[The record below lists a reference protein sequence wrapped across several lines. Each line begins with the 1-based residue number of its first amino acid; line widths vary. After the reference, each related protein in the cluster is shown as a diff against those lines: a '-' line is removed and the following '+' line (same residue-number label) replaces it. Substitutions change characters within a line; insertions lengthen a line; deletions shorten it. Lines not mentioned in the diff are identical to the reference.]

1 MEHYKQLYIYEKYYM
16 PDCPLFIEKYALT
29 KDNVKN
35 SIFAQIK
42 LRNIGMKNILATYI
56 NVKCFD
62 IENHELGEPIEYI
75 YQDKVVARGE
85 EFGGREPIYF
95 QNAYTRKI
103 IITCTKVVYED
114 GSVWTSDGTKHFE
127 KSNMKFAE
135 EILNEECLQQLKFYE
150 NIPEI
155 TLKHGIY
162 VPQKLG
168 KIDVCG
174 CGAYNYNETDKVEE
188 PCYNCRKTVKWWNK
202 KVDEKY
208 LQSQFD
214 SRRKAEKEKE
224 LEKQRIEEEQRAIKK
239 IEEERRRKKSIKT
252 FAITASALVIIF
264 GGHAIYKAVTPP
276 TKEEQVSMDLEKFSD
291 NGVLTEDLAKNH
303 KSEVEKKAEEIKNS
317 DYDTY
322 CYIQAQLS
330 LYADDNGFVAIKYL
344 QQIKHTERFSD
355 YNKVYDLCKDNM

>member
-1 MEHYKQLYIYEKYYM
+1 M

-35 SIFAQIK
+35 SILAQVK

-150 NIPEI
+150 NIPER

-168 KIDVCG
+168 KINVCG

-188 PCYNCRKTVKWWNK
+188 PCYNCGKTVKWWNE

-239 IEEERRRKKSIKT
+239 IKEERRRKKFI
-252 FAITASALVIIF
+252 ITYVIIASALVIF
-264 GGHAIYKAVTPP
+264 LGGYTVYKVVTP
-276 TKEEQVSMDLEKFSD
+276 TKEEQVSMDLEKTFES
-291 NGVLTEDLAKNH
+291 GVLTKEFVKNH

-317 DYDTY
+317 DYEKY

-355 YNKVYDLCKDNM
+355 YNKIYDLCKDNM

>member
-1 MEHYKQLYIYEKYYM
+1 M
-16 PDCPLFIEKYALT
+16 
-29 KDNVKN
+29 
-35 SIFAQIK
+35 
-42 LRNIGMKNILATYI
+42 
-56 NVKCFD
+56 
-62 IENHELGEPIEYI
+62 
-75 YQDKVVARGE
+75 
-85 EFGGREPIYF
+85 
-95 QNAYTRKI
+95 
-103 IITCTKVVYED
+103 
-114 GSVWTSDGTKHFE
+114 
-127 KSNMKFAE
+127 
-135 EILNEECLQQLKFYE
+135 
-150 NIPEI
+150 
-155 TLKHGIY
+155 
-162 VPQKLG
+162 
-168 KIDVCG
+168 
-174 CGAYNYNETDKVEE
+174 
-188 PCYNCRKTVKWWNK
+188 WNK

-252 FAITASALVIIF
+252 FAIIASALVIIF
-264 GGHAIYKAVTPP
+264 GGYAIYKAVTPP

-303 KSEVEKKAEEIKNS
+303 KSEIEKKAEEIKNS

-355 YNKVYDLCKDNM
+355 YNKIYDLCKDNM